1 MRLLRFPSVLFLLHF
16 TAQLLAAS
24 DLHTELGQALPGVPA
39 EIQKVHDQ
47 MMEQRRA
54 GNLQAAV
61 ATASRIIQL
70 VKQKAVQS
78 NPLMLARPYSNL
90 ATLQLSAADLENA
103 KTNYNL
109 SIELI
114 ESHQGVFAAEL
125 ILPLHGLGMTLT
137 EAGDYS
143 QASLALRRAQ
153 HITHRIFGVYT
164 LHQIDMIDQ
173 LSRVDLLQEN
183 LPAADQERKFALKIS
198 EVAYGKDDPLLVP
211 AIEKLARYFV
221 SRGNNRDAVK
231 LYRRSI
237 DIIEKNFSENDL
249 RLSDPLLSLGKIGMQ
264 QADFRSRGER
274 ALQRRQTIISESV
287 EADVVD
293 QVQALVDLA
302 DAYIISNNRKAAT
315 VYRDAWE
322 LIKDKADF
330 AELREEIFG
339 TPMRLYP
346 NPKIYLIDRFPSAG
360 AKELY
365 IDVEFTVRVDGHV
378 IDIEIIDA
386 NVPNESTRHLRSRL
400 YGYRYRPR
408 MVDGQPVASE
418 KLTLHQPFEIAEI
431 HTSAPQIKI
440 QQGLP

>member
-1 MRLLRFPSVLFLLHF
+1 MRFPSVLFLLLF
-16 TAQLLAAS
+16 TMQLLAAS

-54 GNLQAAV
+54 GNLEAAV
-61 ATASRIIQL
+61 ATASRIVEL
-70 VKQKAVQS
+70 VKQNAAQTNS
-78 NPLMLARPYSNL
+78 LMLVRPYSNL
-90 ATLQLSAADLENA
+90 ATLQLSGAELENA
-103 KTNYNL
+103 KMNFNL

-143 QASLALRRAQ
+143 QATLALRRAQ

-164 LHQIDMIDQ
+164 LNQIDMIDQ
-173 LSRVDLLQEN
+173 LSRVDLLQAN
-183 LPAADQERKFALKIS
+183 LQAADQERKFALKIN
-198 EVAYGKDDPLLVP
+198 EVEYGNDDPLLVP

-221 SRGNNRDAVK
+221 SRGNNRDAVA
-231 LYRRSI
+231 LYRRAV

-264 QADFRSRGER
+264 QADFRARGER
-274 ALQRRQTIISESV
+274 ALERRLTIINESV

-293 QVQALVDLA
+293 QMQALVDLA
-302 DAYIISNNRKAAT
+302 DAYIISNNRKAAML
-315 VYRDAWE
+315 YQDAWE
-322 LIKDKADF
+322 LIQDKADF

-346 NPKIYLIDRFPSAG
+346 NPKIHLIQRFPSAG

-378 IDIEIIDA
+378 VDIEIIDA
-386 NVPNESTRHLRSRL
+386 NVPNESKRNLRSKL

-408 MVDGQPVASE
+408 MVDGLPVASE
-418 KLTLHQPFEIAEI
+418 KLTLHQPFEIVKT

-440 QQGLP
+440 QQGFP